1 MTSPIADPLLQALD
15 SKESETLSWNSR
27 SPSNLRIG
35 NRLRTR
41 RISYG
46 ISREALSERLGI
58 DRDDLDLFETGTK
71 RMNANLLL
79 NIAKVLDVQLDYFFQ
94 DYASEEV

>member
-1 MTSPIADPLLQALD
+1 MTTPIADPLVQTLD
-15 SKESETLSWNSR
+15 SKESETRSWNSR

-35 NRLRTR
+35 NRLRTK

-46 ISREALSERLGI
+46 ISQETLSERLGI

-94 DYASEEV
+94 DYANEEV